1 MPTSC
6 ILKIPTSNLLA
17 SHLLASHLLASH
29 LLASHLLASHL
40 LASHST
46 APPSPLPVFHFLAP
60 YVPATT
66 TQNPTPQPPKPKPLA
81 AQPFTPQL
89 SNFQPPIPQLPL
101 SPKHLTALSSN
112 RGHGHSTATHST
124 FPLLPSF
131 STTPFLATAA
141 EGLSPV

>member
-1 MPTSC
+1 MEGEKEEEEWRSETKRFTTALFFVFCLLLSLLFLLIFHL
-6 ILKIPTSNLLA
+6 ILQQLRQRS
-17 SHLLASHLLASH
+17 
-29 LLASHLLASHL
+29 
-40 LASHST
+40 
-46 APPSPLPVFHFLAP
+46 PP
-60 YVPATT
+60 
-66 TQNPTPQPPKPKPLA
+66 PTPQPPKPKPLA

-89 SNFQPPIPQLPL
+89 PNFQPPIPQLPL

-112 RGHGHSTATHST
+112 RGHGHSTAIHST